1 MVEPRIPAHLAI
13 IMDGNNRWAKQ
24 HGKQKLTGHA
34 AGADALRRVIR
45 KCIERGV
52 STLSVFAFSSENWN
66 RPRMEVEG
74 LMRLFE
80 KSLNDEVPELVENK
94 IAIQIIGD
102 RSRFSSALTTAMEQ
116 AESATASGQRLK
128 LNILANYGGQ
138 WDIADTAKRL
148 AAEVASG
155 TRALESITTEA
166 FNATH
171 HLAGQPP
178 VDCLIRTGGEQRI
191 SNFLLWQA
199 AYAELIF
206 SDVLWPDF
214 DGEALDHCLLEYAA
228 RERRFGCTSEQL
240 QEDAC

>member
-1 MVEPRIPAHLAI
+1 
-13 IMDGNNRWAKQ
+13 
-24 HGKQKLTGHA
+24 
-34 AGADALRRVIR
+34 
-45 KCIERGV
+45 
-52 STLSVFAFSSENWN
+52 
-66 RPRMEVEG
+66 
-74 LMRLFE
+74 
-80 KSLNDEVPELVENK
+80 
-94 IAIQIIGD
+94 
-102 RSRFSSALTTAMEQ
+102 MEQ

-214 DGEALDHCLLEYAA
+214 DGEALDQCLLEYAA

-240 QEDAC
+240 REDAC

>member
-1 MVEPRIPAHLAI
+1 MAEPSIPAHIAI

-24 HGKQKLTGHA
+24 QGKQKLAGHA
-34 AGADALRRVIR
+34 AGADALRRVIQ

-94 IAIQIIGD
+94 IAIEIVGD
-102 RSRFSSALTTAMEQ
+102 RSRFSTSLKSAMAR
-116 AESATASGQRLK
+116 AESATAGGQRLK
-128 LNILANYGGQ
+128 LNVLANYGGQ
-138 WDIADTAKRL
+138 WDIADTAQRL

-155 TRALESITTEA
+155 ARSIESITTEA
-166 FNATH
+166 FNAAH
-171 HLAGQPP
+171 HMAGQPP
-178 VDCLIRTGGEQRI
+178 VDCMIRTGGEQRI

-214 DGEALDHCLLEYAA
+214 DGEALDHCLLEYAE

-240 QEDAC
+240 REGAC